1 MGFLYHEQSLAQMDF
16 STTSNYYILNTDKAL
31 SSLYPFS
38 SLADGFHFTASL
50 GLLNHN
56 GSRREV

>member
-1 MGFLYHEQSLAQMDF
+1 MGFLYHEHSLAQMDF
-16 STTSNYYILNTDKAL
+16 SSTSNYCINTDKAL
-31 SSLYPFS
+31 ICLYSFS

-56 GSRREV
+56 GIRRKV